1 MHITS
6 VYGVDDMI
14 SLGDINEC
22 AILRNLKIRY
32 NNKQIY
38 VSVIAVHAMSAVLY
52 NRTINFNQNL
62 RFPSIAL
69 RGARAHN
76 FDPKTPADIHRNGA
90 RSCESIR
97 KSAHLLAESNK

>member
-1 MHITS
+1 MRFDEETECWIKPEQIIKTMHVTS

-38 VSVIAVHAMSAVLY
+38 VSELY
-52 NRTINFNQNL
+52 KFVC
-62 RFPSIAL
+62 
-69 RGARAHN
+69 
-76 FDPKTPADIHRNGA
+76 DI
-90 RSCESIR
+90 
-97 KSAHLLAESNK
+97 